1 MQTATSIPPAAVA
14 VVGGGIIGL
23 ATARELLLRNVGRV
37 VVLEAENKVAAHQS
51 GRNSGVV
58 HAGVYYAPGSLKARL
73 CLSGMRRTYDYCEEH
88 QIPYKKVGKLIV
100 ALHEWELPAL
110 HRLHQNSLTNQVP
123 GISLLES
130 NAQIRS
136 IEPECSG
143 IAAIHSPETGIVDWG
158 CVARAYADD
167 IHELG
172 GEVYLRSTVIGLS
185 AETQID
191 KPVNVSFCREK
202 AGEIFNLQA
211 DRVITCAGAQS
222 DRVAELSGG
231 ERYPRIIPVR
241 GEYLQVRNEALAK
254 NIRGNIYPVPDSG
267 SGSPFLGVHF
277 TPTMNGEMLVGPNA
291 VLALARDGYEWTDFR
306 WKDVKDMLSYKGFW
320 HLAKSYWRYGLKEMY
335 RSLFVSAA
343 TSAAR
348 QYVPALKADDFERRG
363 SDRSGIRGQAVAYD
377 GKLVDDFLFETSAGG
392 RILHTRNAPS
402 PGATSSLAIAELVVD
417 KSLELDIDKFQS
429 K

>member
-1 MQTATSIPPAAVA
+1 MQVAKFIPPATVA

-37 VVLEAENKVAAHQS
+37 VVLEAENTVAAHQS

-73 CLSGMRRTYDYCEEH
+73 CLSGMKRTYDYCAEN

-100 ALHEWELPAL
+100 ALHERELPTL
-110 HRLHQNSLTNQVP
+110 HRLYQNALTNQVP

-130 NAQIRS
+130 STQIRS
-136 IEPECSG
+136 IEPECAG

-167 IHELG
+167 VRELG
-172 GEVYLRSTVIGLS
+172 GQVYLKSKVVGLS
-185 AETQID
+185 AETQTD
-191 KPVNVSFCREK
+191 KPVNISIAGDK

-231 ERYPRIIPVR
+231 KGHPRIVPVR
-241 GEYLQVRNEALAK
+241 GEYLRVRNEALAK
-254 NIRGNIYPVPDSG
+254 RIRGNIYPVPDSG

-306 WKDVKDMLSYKGFW
+306 LKDVKDMLLYRGFW
-320 HLAKSYWRYGLKEMY
+320 HLARSYWRYGLKEMY
-335 RSLFVSAA
+335 RSLFISAA

-348 QYVPALKADDFERRG
+348 EYVPALKAEDFERR
-363 SDRSGIRGQAVAYD
+363 SSERSGIRGQAVAYD

-417 KSLELDIDKFQS
+417 ESLQLDIDKLQS